1 MIETGP
7 RLGFSVEALL
17 SHSGAGG
24 RLRMG
29 LQAVRES
36 EWLQPNPDFARR
48 NAAFDADA
56 SAVHLTCNA
65 DAPGEEL
72 ASMLG
77 AKGGLEGAARS
88 AWEDMCL
95 LTRAPDKDFY
105 RLAGAAVA
113 FPSDWN
119 PAEKLGLPLAAL
131 HQPIHGYAEQLA
143 SGVDHFMAALQPGK
157 IFGRTN
163 WFITP
168 TDALRWTA
176 EPPERAFA
184 HVSACNAGVTLFV
197 RCERQSLRKLPQTGA
212 ILFTIAIYTA
222 PLGTLS
228 SANVERL
235 AAAVATLPQEEAE
248 RRGARYYQ
256 QALATCARNI
266 TPRRDQAA

>member
-1 MIETGP
+1 MT
-7 RLGFSVEALL
+7 LGFSVETLL
-17 SHSGAGG
+17 PHARGGG

-29 LQAVRES
+29 LQALPES
-36 EWLQPNPDFARR
+36 EWLQPAPDLAIRR
-48 NAAFDADA
+48 AAFDADA

-77 AKGGLEGAARS
+77 AKGGLQGAARA

-95 LTRAPDKDFY
+95 LTRAPDEDFY
-105 RLAGAAVA
+105 RLTGAAVA

-119 PAEKLGLPLAAL
+119 PAEKLGLPLTAL

-143 SGVDHFMAALQPGK
+143 TGVDHFMAALQPGR
-157 IFGRTN
+157 IFGRSN
-163 WFITP
+163 WFIAP
-168 TDALRWTA
+168 TDALRWITQ
-176 EPPERAFA
+176 PPEQAFA
-184 HVSACNAGVTLFV
+184 HVSACNGGVTLFV
-197 RCERQSLRKLPQTGA
+197 RCERQTLRKLPQTGA
-212 ILFTIAIYTA
+212 VLFTIGIYTA

-228 SANVERL
+228 PANIARL
-235 AAAVATLPQEEAE
+235 ANAVATLPPEEAE

-266 TPRRDQAA
+266 TPQRDQAA